1 VVRFI
6 DAALIV
12 GAPPTWSI
20 AMVGSGQNG
29 TPKTSAE
36 WLAAVE
42 RCERD
47 AELFMAYDLARQGLE
62 EFPDDLALK
71 HRAVLCLAST
81 GAREQ
86 AVEIFRRLGLDEVIE
101 NPPADIP
108 ETLFLDL
115 LTLQARLLKDEAVA
129 TCGRERSEKLTRAQE
144 LYDAAYRRLQHAGN
158 PGSYYPGING
168 ATLRL
173 LTGDTDGAQALAYQI
188 LNDIA
193 AQPIRDKAYYELA
206 TELEAQLIVG
216 DVDAAAATARQII
229 TRLKTGSEHDYRALA
244 STIRQLRL
252 VITAK
257 QFAPQT
263 LADLAP
269 PLVIHYLGHIIS
281 APGAPGRFLAHEET
295 AVRQKITECFAERQV
310 GFAYGSLAAGADI
323 MLAEAALEQGAI
335 LNVVLPFVEEDFIE
349 ISVRPAGRGWVE
361 RFERCYSAAATKRFA
376 TTDRYLGDD
385 SLFGYC
391 SQLAMGL
398 TLLRAAHICA
408 PVEQIAIWDGKPSTG
423 PSGTAIDVRR
433 WKRSKMP
440 QTIIPVLGTALH
452 SYRPVADN
460 RRTERRTRA
469 MLFGDVHGFSALND
483 EQLPRFVDTV
493 LGAFGQVVDFFRGD
507 VRLVNTWGDGLF
519 LVFDDAGKAA
529 ACALGLQEAMN
540 SLDLAAAGLPETL
553 ALRIGGHL
561 GPVYAAR
568 DPILHGPNF
577 FGAHVSRA
585 ARIEPVTPEK
595 LVYVTETMAAVL
607 ALYNADQFDCLYVG
621 MTRAA
626 KDYGEMRMFLL
637 KPKQNG

>member
-1 VVRFI
+1 MLLLASGSTALIGSPGPLNMDVAVTRDIKGHGRSGSPKRPWVVRFI

-323 MLAEAALEQGAI
+323 MFAEAALEQGAI
-335 LNVVLPFVEEDFIE
+335 LNVVLPFVEEDYRLWRRISSKYRSGQLAGAGSSGSKDVIALQPQSASPQPIVIWAMIVSSVTAVSWLWGLLSCAPRIYAHQSNKSRFGMENRLPVLPELLSMFDVGSAQRCHKPSSPYWGPPSIATVLLLIIAAPNVE
-349 ISVRPAGRGWVE
+349 PERCCLATYMASVR
-361 RFERCYSAAATKRFA
+361 
-376 TTDRYLGDD
+376 
-385 SLFGYC
+385 
-391 SQLAMGL
+391 
-398 TLLRAAHICA
+398 
-408 PVEQIAIWDGKPSTG
+408 
-423 PSGTAIDVRR
+423 
-433 WKRSKMP
+433 
-440 QTIIPVLGTALH
+440 
-452 SYRPVADN
+452 
-460 RRTERRTRA
+460 
-469 MLFGDVHGFSALND
+469 
-483 EQLPRFVDTV
+483 
-493 LGAFGQVVDFFRGD
+493 
-507 VRLVNTWGDGLF
+507 
-519 LVFDDAGKAA
+519 
-529 ACALGLQEAMN
+529 
-540 SLDLAAAGLPETL
+540 
-553 ALRIGGHL
+553 
-561 GPVYAAR
+561 
-568 DPILHGPNF
+568 
-577 FGAHVSRA
+577 
-585 ARIEPVTPEK
+585 
-595 LVYVTETMAAVL
+595 
-607 ALYNADQFDCLYVG
+607 
-621 MTRAA
+621 
-626 KDYGEMRMFLL
+626 
-637 KPKQNG
+637 